1 MKCIFEARFP
11 STTRAAA
18 QARRSF
24 IGRIAALGYAGE
36 DLADIETAVG
46 EALANAAEH
55 GHSHA
60 GFDLRA
66 YVDDRHVVIEV
77 RDEGAGFAG
86 SLEAIGKL
94 PPSDAP
100 RGFGIYLMRQLMD
113 AIEYEERG
121 NYVRLKKRLP
131 QADERA
137 EDSAAG

>member
-1 MKCIFEARFP
+1 MKCIFQARFP
-11 STTRAAA
+11 STKRAAA
-18 QARRSF
+18 QARRTF
-24 IGRIAALGYAGE
+24 IGRIAALGYAGD

-55 GHSHA
+55 GHSRT

-131 QADERA
+131 EAGERS

>member
-1 MKCIFEARFP
+1 MKCIFQARFP
-11 STTRAAA
+11 STKRAAA
-18 QARRSF
+18 QARRTF
-24 IGRIAALGYAGE
+24 IGRIAALGYASE

-55 GHSHA
+55 GHSRN
-60 GFDLRA
+60 GFDIRA
-66 YVDDRHVVIEV
+66 YVDDQHVVIEV
-77 RDEGAGFAG
+77 KDDGAGFAG

-131 QADERA
+131 AAGAMTDE
-137 EDSAAG
+137 SAAG

>member
-1 MKCIFEARFP
+1 MKCIFQARFP
-11 STTRAAA
+11 STKRAAA
-18 QARRSF
+18 EARRIF
-24 IGRIAALGYAGE
+24 IGRIAALGYGSD
-36 DLADIETAVG
+36 DLADIEMAVG

-55 GHSHA
+55 GHSKG
-60 GFDLRA
+60 GFDIRA

-77 RDEGAGFAG
+77 QDQGAGFAG

-131 QADERA
+131 EAGAIDA
-137 EDSAAG
+137 EGATG